1 MSRGVLLFCFNTD
14 TCKYHRIAERCVELI
29 KKNLKLEVTVVTNFE
44 TFKQF
49 KHLGMVNFKLFD
61 NEIGNKRLKEDWH
74 NLDRCHAYDLSPYDT
89 TLLMDIDYLPFTNNL
104 LEYFD
109 VEEDFLIHDK
119 IHDLTNKNVYDFRK
133 NSKHNL
139 IEYSDEIS
147 TNENYTINDYDL
159 EIRAEELNNMI
170 LKLPKAT
177 KLVFNLFAID
187 GYSHKE
193 IAEQLNISTNTSKWH
208 VKEARKKLKEQI
220 LKKQNLVEK

>member
-1 MSRGVLLFCFNTD
+1 MD
-14 TCKYHRIAERCVELI
+14 Q
-29 KKNLKLEVTVVTNFE
+29 KN
-44 TFKQF
+44 
-49 KHLGMVNFKLFD
+49 
-61 NEIGNKRLKEDWH
+61 
-74 NLDRCHAYDLSPYDT
+74 CHYTA
-89 TLLMDIDYLPFTNNL
+89 ID
-104 LEYFD
+104 
-109 VEEDFLIHDK
+109 
-119 IHDLTNKNVYDFRK
+119 DFRK

-147 TNENYTINDYDL
+147 TNDNYTINDYDL

-193 IAEQLNISTNTSKWH
+193 IAEQLEISTNTSKWH

>member
-1 MSRGVLLFCFNTD
+1 MSVAYRYKNNEEDAKSLSITSFLKVLTNIESYKPNIPFNAWIR
-14 TCKYHRIAERCVELI
+14 RIAI
-29 KKNLKLEVTVVTNFE
+29 NT
-44 TFKQF
+44 
-49 KHLGMVNFKLFD
+49 
-61 NEIGNKRLKEDWH
+61 
-74 NLDRCHAYDLSPYDT
+74 A
-89 TLLMDIDYLPFTNNL
+89 ID
-104 LEYFD
+104 
-109 VEEDFLIHDK
+109 
-119 IHDLTNKNVYDFRK
+119 DFRK

>member
-1 MSRGVLLFCFNTD
+1 MPEKLLKYKFNGINLFFLELDNSFIKKLINQDRRAQLELYKKSFGILMSVAYRYKKNEEDAKSLSITSFLKVLTNIESYKPNIPFNAWIR
-14 TCKYHRIAERCVELI
+14 RIAI
-29 KKNLKLEVTVVTNFE
+29 NT
-44 TFKQF
+44 
-49 KHLGMVNFKLFD
+49 
-61 NEIGNKRLKEDWH
+61 
-74 NLDRCHAYDLSPYDT
+74 A
-89 TLLMDIDYLPFTNNL
+89 ID
-104 LEYFD
+104 
-109 VEEDFLIHDK
+109 
-119 IHDLTNKNVYDFRK
+119 DFRK

>member
-1 MSRGVLLFCFNTD
+1 MELDNSFIKKLINQDRRAQLELYKKSFGILMSVSYRYKKNEEDAKSLSITSFLKVLTNIESYKPNIPFNAWIR
-14 TCKYHRIAERCVELI
+14 RIAI
-29 KKNLKLEVTVVTNFE
+29 NT
-44 TFKQF
+44 
-49 KHLGMVNFKLFD
+49 
-61 NEIGNKRLKEDWH
+61 
-74 NLDRCHAYDLSPYDT
+74 A
-89 TLLMDIDYLPFTNNL
+89 ID
-104 LEYFD
+104 
-109 VEEDFLIHDK
+109 
-119 IHDLTNKNVYDFRK
+119 DFRK

>member
-1 MSRGVLLFCFNTD
+1 MELDNSFIKKLINQDRRAQLELYKKCFGILMSVAYRYKKNKEDAKSLSITSFLKVLNNIESYKPSVPFTAWIR
-14 TCKYHRIAERCVELI
+14 RIAI
-29 KKNLKLEVTVVTNFE
+29 NT
-44 TFKQF
+44 
-49 KHLGMVNFKLFD
+49 
-61 NEIGNKRLKEDWH
+61 
-74 NLDRCHAYDLSPYDT
+74 A
-89 TLLMDIDYLPFTNNL
+89 ID
-104 LEYFD
+104 
-109 VEEDFLIHDK
+109 
-119 IHDLTNKNVYDFRK
+119 DFRK

-177 KLVFNLFAID
+177 RLVFNLFAID

>member
-1 MSRGVLLFCFNTD
+1 LELDNSFIKKLINQDRRAQLELYKKCFGILMSVAYRYKKNVEDAKSLSINSFLKVLTNIESYKPNVPFTAWIR
-14 TCKYHRIAERCVELI
+14 RIAI
-29 KKNLKLEVTVVTNFE
+29 NTAI
-44 TFKQF
+44 
-49 KHLGMVNFKLFD
+49 D
-61 NEIGNKRLKEDWH
+61 N
-74 NLDRCHAYDLSPYDT
+74 
-89 TLLMDIDYLPFTNNL
+89 
-104 LEYFD
+104 
-109 VEEDFLIHDK
+109 
-119 IHDLTNKNVYDFRK
+119 FRK

-208 VKEARKKLKEQI
+208 VKEARNKLKEQI

>member
-1 MSRGVLLFCFNTD
+1 VLTNIESYKPSVPFTAWIR
-14 TCKYHRIAERCVELI
+14 RIAI
-29 KKNLKLEVTVVTNFE
+29 NT
-44 TFKQF
+44 
-49 KHLGMVNFKLFD
+49 
-61 NEIGNKRLKEDWH
+61 
-74 NLDRCHAYDLSPYDT
+74 A
-89 TLLMDIDYLPFTNNL
+89 ID
-104 LEYFD
+104 
-109 VEEDFLIHDK
+109 
-119 IHDLTNKNVYDFRK
+119 DFRK

-193 IAEQLNISTNTSKWH
+193 IAEQLEISTNTSKWH

>member
-1 MSRGVLLFCFNTD
+1 MELDSSFIKKLINQDRRAQLELYKKSFGILMSVAYRYKKNEEDAKSLSINSFLKVLTNIESYNPSVPFTAWIR
-14 TCKYHRIAERCVELI
+14 RIAI
-29 KKNLKLEVTVVTNFE
+29 NT
-44 TFKQF
+44 
-49 KHLGMVNFKLFD
+49 
-61 NEIGNKRLKEDWH
+61 
-74 NLDRCHAYDLSPYDT
+74 A
-89 TLLMDIDYLPFTNNL
+89 ID
-104 LEYFD
+104 
-109 VEEDFLIHDK
+109 
-119 IHDLTNKNVYDFRK
+119 DFRK

-147 TNENYTINDYDL
+147 TNDNYTINDYDL

-193 IAEQLNISTNTSKWH
+193 IAEQLEISTNTSKWH

>member
-1 MSRGVLLFCFNTD
+1 MSVTYREKKNEEDAKSLSINAFLKVLTNIESYKPNIPFNAWIR
-14 TCKYHRIAERCVELI
+14 RIAI
-29 KKNLKLEVTVVTNFE
+29 NT
-44 TFKQF
+44 
-49 KHLGMVNFKLFD
+49 
-61 NEIGNKRLKEDWH
+61 
-74 NLDRCHAYDLSPYDT
+74 A
-89 TLLMDIDYLPFTNNL
+89 ID
-104 LEYFD
+104 
-109 VEEDFLIHDK
+109 
-119 IHDLTNKNVYDFRK
+119 DFRK

-177 KLVFNLFAID
+177 KLVINLFAID

>member
-1 MSRGVLLFCFNTD
+1 MLTNIESYNPSVPFTAWIR
-14 TCKYHRIAERCVELI
+14 RIAI
-29 KKNLKLEVTVVTNFE
+29 NT
-44 TFKQF
+44 
-49 KHLGMVNFKLFD
+49 
-61 NEIGNKRLKEDWH
+61 
-74 NLDRCHAYDLSPYDT
+74 A
-89 TLLMDIDYLPFTNNL
+89 ID
-104 LEYFD
+104 
-109 VEEDFLIHDK
+109 
-119 IHDLTNKNVYDFRK
+119 DFRK

-147 TNENYTINDYDL
+147 TNKNYTINDYDL

-193 IAEQLNISTNTSKWH
+193 IAEQLEISTNTSKWH